1 MGVAVRTS
9 VGRLWDVIAEDASDV
24 VGRVHYL
31 DFKSA
36 FAGVGDERIFCKRAS
51 LSHEREVRVVLKN
64 RDHDKTPGK
73 LLNCD
78 LNALISSVTISPFAP
93 IWFSEVV
100 ENVTCKF
107 GFSFEVRRSDLVDE
121 PFY

>member
-1 MGVAVRTS
+1 MGVAVKTS
-9 VGRLWDVIAEDASDV
+9 VGRLWDIIAEDASAI

-36 FAGVGDERIFCKRAS
+36 FAGSGDERIFCKRAS

-64 RDHDKTPGK
+64 NDDKAAGK
-73 LLNCD
+73 LLSCD
-78 LNALISSVTISPFAP
+78 LNALISRVTISPFAP
-93 IWFSEVV
+93 IWFSEIV
-100 ENVTCKF
+100 ENVTRKF
-107 GFSFEVRRSDLVDE
+107 GFAFEVCKSDLVNE